1 MTDPLPSDGH
11 EPLLPE
17 LPGVYTRLAPFAEWL
32 ERGGGAALMYHKL
45 GPRPSGVR
53 LKGLYVSANLFQ
65 KQLGD
70 LKEAGYRSAD
80 LGELT
85 VPAPGER
92 RMALTFDDG
101 FENVLHHG
109 LEPLRASGLRAIQ
122 FLVPGLV
129 GRTNEW
135 EQREGE
141 AIERLMDWNQI
152 REWLAAGHD
161 VGAHTCTHPR
171 LSQIPLDQARE
182 EIFASKARLEDAL
195 SRSVRHFCY
204 PFGDWNP
211 AVRDLVREAGFA
223 TACTTE
229 AGLNRPGGDLYRL
242 RRLTA
247 RYVSLNW
254 KNVGRVLRRWV
265 SGRGS

>member
-1 MTDPLPSDGH
+1 MTDPLFSDGH
-11 EPLLPE
+11 EPLPPE
-17 LPGVYTRLAPFAEWL
+17 FPGVFSRLAPFSGWL
-32 ERGGGAALMYHKL
+32 ERGGGALMYHKL
-45 GPRPSGVR
+45 GPRPAGVR
-53 LKGLYVSANLFQ
+53 LKGLYVSVSLFQ

-70 LKEAGYRSAD
+70 LRSAGYRSAD
-80 LGELT
+80 LAELT
-85 VPAPGER
+85 QAVPGER
-92 RMALTFDDG
+92 RIALTFDDG
-101 FENVLHHG
+101 FENVLRNG
-109 LEPLRASGLRAIQ
+109 LDPLRTHGLRAIQ

-141 AIERLMDWNQI
+141 ATERLMDWNQI

-171 LSQIPLDQARE
+171 LSRIPRDQARE
-182 EIFASKARLEDAL
+182 EIFGSKARLEDAL
-195 SRSVRHFCY
+195 GRPIRHFCY

-211 AVRDLVREAGFA
+211 AVRDLVQEAGFV

-229 AGLNRPGGDLYRL
+229 AGMNRPGGDVFRL

-254 KNVGRVLRRWV
+254 RNVGRILRQWV
-265 SGRGS
+265 SGRG